1 MDFGL
6 KLGLVN
12 KLCNFRGVYRCST
25 KTISKG
31 RVRKVEKCNTCLEDR
46 AQLVKSDEE
55 IKENVLK
62 KVQMILED
70 FLDLGKTITS
80 NTLFISICC
89 RKSVFLAF

>member
-70 FLDLGKTITS
+70 FIDLGENHIKLI
-80 NTLFISICC
+80 LYF
-89 RKSVFLAF
+89 VYFYLLL